1 MSYVPTTK
9 TALQNLCFLHLL
21 RVQCSPS
28 LLFIIIYD
36 LLILRR
42 RSFVASSVM
51 SSKETI
57 RSSKLFGFLRPK
69 HYIQCIWSEC
79 CFRCSFRLPL
89 YLLFFS
95 ATGHADNMC
104 CRVAGLFL
112 QGMQIGSSINPKV
125 CKLNGLVR
133 CRTLISTR
141 NSMSLPPYSKYR
153 SKSTFEFLLES

>member
-42 RSFVASSVM
+42 RSFVASFVM
-51 SSKETI
+51 PSKETVG
-57 RSSKLFGFLRPK
+57 SSKLFGFLRPK

-112 QGMQIGSSINPKV
+112 QGMQIDPRSIPKCV
-125 CKLNGLVR
+125 N
-133 CRTLISTR
+133 
-141 NSMSLPPYSKYR
+141 
-153 SKSTFEFLLES
+153 